1 MTDVKKVVTPIEQ
14 AITDAIVKVIAA
26 VGTSA
31 GAGAGTAQAT
41 TGAQGTGGG
50 TAVEAGQSSQATQ
63 TTAGHKNDV
72 SVPEAMESL
81 NIHAVKDAVLVNKAL
96 VAQAQSNS
104 KLYDVTAT
112 ALGLATL
119 TATHHMGLVQQA
131 SQDHRDLAHDRQ
143 WNINETDLYS
153 TVAGTVTAAVL
164 AAMGKNSETND

>member
-1 MTDVKKVVTPIEQ
+1 MTDSKKVSPIEQ
-14 AITDAIVKVIAA
+14 ALSDAIVKVIAA
-26 VGTSA
+26 VATSA

-72 SVPEAMESL
+72 SVPEAIESL
-81 NIHAVKDAVLVNKAL
+81 NLHALKDAVIANKAL
-96 VAQAQSNS
+96 VAQQNSNA

-143 WNINETDLYS
+143 WNVNETDLYA
-153 TVAGTVTAAVL
+153 TIAGTVTATVL
-164 AAMGKNSETND
+164 AAMGKTAETND